1 MELKFL
7 SEYYMPI
14 VLTACLIVGYC
25 IKHITWLEKLSNEYI
40 PAILAVIGSALA
52 IISAAASG
60 MPVSLETV
68 VCGAFTGLTKVKLP
82 LLTPSEVAVLFC
94 SCATTKSF

>member
-25 IKHITWLEKLSNEYI
+25 IKHI
-40 PAILAVIGSALA
+40 A
-52 IISAAASG
+52 
-60 MPVSLETV
+60 
-68 VCGAFTGLTKVKLP
+68 
-82 LLTPSEVAVLFC
+82 
-94 SCATTKSF
+94 